1 MKKISLFPL
10 LAATT
15 VSQMMFSSC
24 SSEQEKEQPNFVL
37 IFCDD
42 MGYGDL
48 GCYGNPT
55 IHTPNID
62 RMASEGMKFTQ
73 FYVGASV
80 STPSRSAL
88 MTGRLPVRNGLYGD
102 KRDVL
107 FPDSKAGLGQD
118 EVTVAKL
125 LQQNGYATACV
136 GKWHLGHF
144 SPYLPTDH
152 GFDDFFGIPYSNDM
166 RPASLMRGDSVL
178 EIKPEQ
184 GELTRRYTEYAVD
197 YIKKNKNRP
206 FFLYL
211 AHTFPHTPLHTN
223 ERFEGRSNRGLYG
236 DVVEELDFESIL
248 AERKATLISLYPEDQ
263 QEAVARTLTMESEPL
278 VKLLE
283 ENAYR
288 ELIWRQRV
296 NEAARAVMLACAAAN
311 DLDNIGANYNVERL
325 VITPADETTLPPTPA
340 VMESDTD
347 YRLRIQQAFEGMS
360 VAGSTGAYQFHGRS
374 ADGRVADI
382 SVISPEPACVTV
394 SVLSRE
400 NNGAASGELLAVVR
414 NALNDEDVRPVA
426 DRVTVQSAVIVDYTI
441 DAALYLYPGPES
453 EPVLSAAKAKLQTYI
468 SAQHRLGRDI
478 RKSAI
483 YAALHVEGVQR
494 VELVAPVA
502 DIVLNETQ
510 ASYCTAYS
518 VNIGG
523 NDE

>member
-236 DVVEELDFESIL
+236 DVVEELDWSVGEVLKALKENGLDENTLVIFTSDNGPAPSFKGSRAGNMRGCKASLFEGGIHMPFIIWDTKGEIPSGKTDDTTVVSALDLYKSLSSL
-248 AERKATLISLYPEDQ
+248 AGIKLPADCKSDGMDMSAALKGVPQER
-263 QEAVARTLTMESEPL
+263 REPL
-278 VKLLE
+278 FWEYRRNESKAFPRPADKDVSPAIAVRYGKWKLLVDKDST
-283 ENAYR
+283 NVLLY
-288 ELIWRQRV
+288 
-296 NEAARAVMLACAAAN
+296 
-311 DLDNIGANYNVERL
+311 DLEDNL
-325 VITPADETTLPPTPA
+325 
-340 VMESDTD
+340 
-347 YRLRIQQAFEGMS
+347 
-360 VAGSTGAYQFHGRS
+360 
-374 ADGRVADI
+374 
-382 SVISPEPACVTV
+382 
-394 SVLSRE
+394 RE
-400 NNGAASGELLAVVR
+400 NVDLSKKHPQVASRLSKLALEWWNSLLR
-414 NALNDEDVRPVA
+414 QIKE
-426 DRVTVQSAVIVDYTI
+426 
-441 DAALYLYPGPES
+441 
-453 EPVLSAAKAKLQTYI
+453 K
-468 SAQHRLGRDI
+468 
-478 RKSAI
+478 
-483 YAALHVEGVQR
+483 
-494 VELVAPVA
+494 
-502 DIVLNETQ
+502 
-510 ASYCTAYS
+510 
-518 VNIGG
+518 
-523 NDE
+523 

>member
-73 FYVGASV
+73 FYVVASV

-236 DVVEELDFESIL
+236 DVVEELDWSVGEVLKALKENGLDENTLVIFTSDNGPAPSFKGSRAGNMRGCKASLFEGGIHMPFIIWDTKGEIPSGKTDDTTVVSALDLYKSLSSL
-248 AERKATLISLYPEDQ
+248 AGIKLPADCKSDGMDMSAALKGVPQER
-263 QEAVARTLTMESEPL
+263 REPL
-278 VKLLE
+278 FWEYRRNESKAFPRPADKDVSPAIAVRYGKWKLLVDKDST
-283 ENAYR
+283 NVLLY
-288 ELIWRQRV
+288 
-296 NEAARAVMLACAAAN
+296 
-311 DLDNIGANYNVERL
+311 DLEDNL
-325 VITPADETTLPPTPA
+325 
-340 VMESDTD
+340 
-347 YRLRIQQAFEGMS
+347 
-360 VAGSTGAYQFHGRS
+360 
-374 ADGRVADI
+374 
-382 SVISPEPACVTV
+382 
-394 SVLSRE
+394 RE
-400 NNGAASGELLAVVR
+400 NVDLSKKHPQVASRLSKLALEWW
-414 NALNDEDVRPVA
+414 NSL
-426 DRVTVQSAVIVDYTI
+426 
-441 DAALYLYPGPES
+441 PEF
-453 EPVLSAAKAKLQTYI
+453 
-468 SAQHRLGRDI
+468 
-478 RKSAI
+478 
-483 YAALHVEGVQR
+483 
-494 VELVAPVA
+494 
-502 DIVLNETQ
+502 
-510 ASYCTAYS
+510 
-518 VNIGG
+518 
-523 NDE
+523 

>member
-236 DVVEELDFESIL
+236 DVVEELDWSVGEVLKALKENGLDENTLVIFTSDNGPAPSFKGSRAGNMRGCKASLFEGGIHMPFIIWDTKGEIPSGKTDDTTVVSALDLYKSLSSL
-248 AERKATLISLYPEDQ
+248 AGIKLPADCKSDGMDMSAALKGVPQER
-263 QEAVARTLTMESEPL
+263 REPL
-278 VKLLE
+278 FWEYRRNESKAFPRPADKDVSPAIAVRYGKWKLLVDKDST
-283 ENAYR
+283 NVLLY
-288 ELIWRQRV
+288 
-296 NEAARAVMLACAAAN
+296 
-311 DLDNIGANYNVERL
+311 DLEDNL
-325 VITPADETTLPPTPA
+325 
-340 VMESDTD
+340 
-347 YRLRIQQAFEGMS
+347 
-360 VAGSTGAYQFHGRS
+360 
-374 ADGRVADI
+374 
-382 SVISPEPACVTV
+382 
-394 SVLSRE
+394 RE
-400 NNGAASGELLAVVR
+400 NVDLSKKHPQVASRLSKLALEWW
-414 NALNDEDVRPVA
+414 NSL
-426 DRVTVQSAVIVDYTI
+426 
-441 DAALYLYPGPES
+441 PEF
-453 EPVLSAAKAKLQTYI
+453 
-468 SAQHRLGRDI
+468 
-478 RKSAI
+478 
-483 YAALHVEGVQR
+483 
-494 VELVAPVA
+494 
-502 DIVLNETQ
+502 
-510 ASYCTAYS
+510 
-518 VNIGG
+518 
-523 NDE
+523 

>member
-178 EIKPEQ
+178 EIKPEE

-211 AHTFPHTPLHTN
+211 AHTFPP
-223 ERFEGRSNRGLYG
+223 Y
-236 DVVEELDFESIL
+236 
-248 AERKATLISLYPEDQ
+248 
-263 QEAVARTLTMESEPL
+263 AVAYER
-278 VKLLE
+278 
-283 ENAYR
+283 AFR
-288 ELIWRQRV
+288 RQ
-296 NEAARAVMLACAAAN
+296 E
-311 DLDNIGANYNVERL
+311 
-325 VITPADETTLPPTPA
+325 
-340 VMESDTD
+340 
-347 YRLRIQQAFEGMS
+347 
-360 VAGSTGAYQFHGRS
+360 
-374 ADGRVADI
+374 
-382 SVISPEPACVTV
+382 
-394 SVLSRE
+394 
-400 NNGAASGELLAVVR
+400 
-414 NALNDEDVRPVA
+414 
-426 DRVTVQSAVIVDYTI
+426 
-441 DAALYLYPGPES
+441 
-453 EPVLSAAKAKLQTYI
+453 
-468 SAQHRLGRDI
+468 
-478 RKSAI
+478 
-483 YAALHVEGVQR
+483 
-494 VELVAPVA
+494 
-502 DIVLNETQ
+502 
-510 ASYCTAYS
+510 
-518 VNIGG
+518 
-523 NDE
+523 